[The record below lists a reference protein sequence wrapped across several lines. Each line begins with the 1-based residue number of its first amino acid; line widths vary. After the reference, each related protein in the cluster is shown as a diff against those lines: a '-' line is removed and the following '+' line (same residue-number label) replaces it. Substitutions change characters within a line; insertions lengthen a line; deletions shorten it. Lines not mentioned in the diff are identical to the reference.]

1 MKTVEGDSMVKTLTD
16 PAYVAGDAGAPPFVA
31 DVLANVIAAGLPKG
45 LEFARYSIDYHY
57 LRNALYVED
66 AMGPAR
72 AARHVPAYA
81 RAIMARYEGDM
92 DKLRNPPP
100 KKDGVFPFNL
110 FSS

>member
-1 MKTVEGDSMVKTLTD
+1 MVKSLTD
-16 PAYVAGDAGAPPFVA
+16 PTYAPGDRGAPPW
-31 DVLANVIAAGLPKG
+31 LANILAAVIAKGLPKG

-66 AMGPAR
+66 AMGPTR

-110 FSS
+110 FTT